1 MTKTLHT
8 SVYTNIYIYIY
19 LLKVVVE
26 KLG

>member
-8 SVYTNIYIYIY
+8 SVYTNIYIY